1 MSKMT
6 PDEQKRLLE
15 KHVASSTDQKPLPTE
30 DNDQK
35 PKSKISFEDQMKLM
49 DARKV
54 EQGVSDGSGGMQG
67 QGIVE
72 SMERLI
78 ALIEDLPDTLANR
91 FGVD

>member
-1 MSKMT
+1 
-6 PDEQKRLLE
+6 
-15 KHVASSTDQKPLPTE
+15 
-30 DNDQK
+30 
-35 PKSKISFEDQMKLM
+35 MKLV

-54 EQGVSDGSGGMQG
+54 EQGVSDGSGEMQG
-67 QGIVE
+67 QGMNAIAE